1 MKKIIKLLPVVLA
14 LMMLLAFGALATETD
29 EPLNPDTGDSTE
41 QEIVLPAAPDNISC
55 ETSWLQEDGFVEVI
69 WSDVAEAD
77 GYDLYLKKDGEWV
90 YNQSTEDDMRLIY
103 GLLLNSTYE
112 LGIRSY
118 IEVDGVKYQ
127 SEDIG
132 TYVIKTPVN
141 PGRIFI
147 TRDSCSVK
155 DGLQISW
162 EPCHGIS
169 GYRLYVR
176 KDGVWVKVKDIYGKD
191 NNSYTYTDVVDGKSY
206 IFAIKNF
213 VKGTEG
219 TKFSSLSSSYK
230 VLYEDVTRVKNISS
244 SVTASSVTLK
254 WGKVEDARGYR
265 IYMYQGGKWKAL
277 KTTTKTSY
285 TVTGL
290 EASKKYILRVRAYEK
305 VNGVTEWFPYSKNY
319 SAVTGSK
326 TVDAYRIKNLQKSFS
341 DGDWYIK
348 LKNIGDGNGGKC
360 TVTLA
365 GKGDN
370 LFYKYDYGNGL
381 EIKYLYL
388 DSKERLYA
396 ISDADKEY
404 VIVPE
409 DESEYLVELMY
420 AMSELLKVQNV
431 GKVTAKT
438 TYYNGKTAVAET
450 YKDTKYGFK
459 KTYYFVNDKVVGALV
474 EYDSIEE
481 SYSSFSV
488 KDTPASYLFKVP
500 SGYKKVSW

>member
-29 EPLNPDTGDSTE
+29 ETPDGE
-41 QEIVLPAAPDNISC
+41 QNVTEIVLPEAPTGISSLTLPEFC
-55 ETSWLQEDGFVEVI
+55 FVEII
-69 WSDVAEAD
+69 WSEVENAD
-77 GYDLYLKKDGEWV
+77 GYDVYFKEKGNWVFKK
-90 YNQSTEDDMRLIY
+90 STNKEQINFN
-103 GLLLNSTYE
+103 GLLFNSKFE
-112 LGIRSY
+112 VGIKSY
-118 IEVDGVKYQ
+118 IEVDGVKYH
-127 SEDIG
+127 SEEYSE
-132 TYVIKTPVN
+132 YVITTGSIIPRV
-141 PGRIFI
+141 GILS
-147 TRDSCSVK
+147 DSKSVK
-155 DGLQISW
+155 DGIKVSW
-162 EPCHGIS
+162 EKCDGVS

-176 KDGVWVKVKDIYGKD
+176 KDGKWVKVKDIYGKD
-191 NNSYTYTDVVDGKSY
+191 NTEYIYTDVVDGTKY
-206 IFAIKNF
+206 RFGIKAFA
-213 VKGTEG
+213 KGTEG
-219 TKFSSLSSSYK
+219 LKFGPLETKYLT
-230 VLYEDVTRVKNISS
+230 YEDVTRVKNISS

-305 VNGVTEWFPYSKNY
+305 VNGATKWFPYSKNY

-370 LFYKYDYGNGL
+370 LFCKYDYGNGL

-409 DESEYLVELMY
+409 DEAEYMVELMY

-438 TYYNGKTAVAET
+438 AYYNGKTAVAET

-459 KTYYFVNDKVVGALV
+459 KTYYFVNDKVVGALF
-474 EYDSIEE
+474 EYDSIED